1 MMYWHFNSDARL
13 RRGAQG
19 ICQMKLKE
27 KKERKKKAVEREREK
42 EGRWRM
48 VTNAQER
55 FGRLSKTFIIF
66 DANYQ
71 TP

>member
-1 MMYWHFNSDARL
+1 
-13 RRGAQG
+13 
-19 ICQMKLKE
+19 MKLKE
-27 KKERKKKAVEREREK
+27 KMERKGMERREGG
-42 EGRWRM
+42 GRGSRRV

-71 TP
+71 TQ

>member
-1 MMYWHFNSDARL
+1 MPDEIKR
-13 RRGAQG
+13 
-19 ICQMKLKE
+19 KE
-27 KKERKKKAVEREREK
+27 GEEKESSGEREREK